1 MNIEKLV
8 DKKLKTLTK
17 QKFTNESDIF
27 EIGIDSLDL
36 VELVTEAED
45 ELGIQVS
52 DEALASIKTVKD
64 ISRIFEEAK

>member
-8 DKKLKTLTK
+8 EKKLKSLTK
-17 QKFTNESDIF
+17 EKFTKESLIF

-45 ELGIQVS
+45 ELEIQVS
-52 DEALASIKTVKD
+52 DEALASVKKVKD
-64 ISRIFEEAK
+64 ICRIFEEAK

>member
-8 DKKLKTLTK
+8 EKKLKTLTK
-17 QKFTNESDIF
+17 QKFTNDSNIF

-45 ELGIQVS
+45 ELGIEVS
-52 DEALASIKTVKD
+52 DEALASVKKVED
-64 ISRIFEEAK
+64 ISKIFKEAK